1 MAEEDKKD
9 AEEELPAEEREELEQ
24 LFSMMDKNGD
34 GELSSDELYE
44 ALTELGVNGGEVSR
58 EHVEAMMK
66 AGDADGNGQI
76 DKEEFVQAIAKLR
89 SGSGY
94 DVMPVQRGSLG
105 TRKASVGM
113 MAMLSSWWSSGAE
126 ASENEKRHQ
135 EELAKKQKKAE
146 KLAQLKAEK
155 SKAAAEKMSR
165 KLMQQRVQARQQ
177 GGMTSLAR
185 ELTDTQEADLKE
197 TFALIDK
204 DGSGGIDAEEL
215 HEAMKHL
222 GFDITLAQAQTMVEE
237 ADEDDNGEIDFEEF
251 RAMFTKN
258 GLGDEL
264 KSKKSKKVQ
273 QASMWSQW
281 RQRLGTSGAASTR
294 TSKTRLSTSLLLLHD
309 SSEKLSA
316 EQRAHF
322 AQVFE
327 QMDAN
332 GDGDL
337 EPHELQKGLRD
348 LGVEITLEEATEMV
362 ELADA
367 DGNGSIDKDEFIA
380 MMAKQTM
387 LKGNSQWQ
395 LWWRKGWLSS
405 AKQNIKSR
413 RQSQGAPSSKPT
425 YGAAAES
432 VSKSPQK
439 SASPSYG
446 SASRTVS
453 APKSG
458 KKGRKNIQ
466 QSSSS
471 VGEAFSMLPDTAED
485 DELDQEAHQMQSPV
499 TPTHSKPNRSPL
511 SANPRKVSP
520 SADSLHSPSPTGSL
534 RTLQFEA

>member
-1 MAEEDKKD
+1 MAEEEKTD
-9 AEEELPAEEREELEQ
+9 AEELPAEEREELEA

-34 GELSSDELYE
+34 GELSAEELFD
-44 ALTELGVNGGEVSR
+44 ALTELGVNDGDVSR

-66 AGDADGNGQI
+66 AGDADGNGAI

-89 SGSGY
+89 AESGY
-94 DVMPVQRGSLG
+94 AVMPARRGSLG
-105 TRKASVGM
+105 SRKASVGM
-113 MAMLSSWWSSGAE
+113 ISMLSTWWSSGAE
-126 ASENEKRHQ
+126 ASENDKRLQ

-146 KLAQLKAEK
+146 KLAALKAEK
-155 SKAAAEKMSR
+155 SKAAAEKVSR

-204 DGSGGIDAEEL
+204 DSSGGIDADEL

-222 GFDITLAQAQTMVEE
+222 GFDITLAQAQTMVQE
-237 ADEDDNGEIDFEEF
+237 ADEDNNGEIDFEEF

-258 GLGDEL
+258 GLGEEL

-281 RQRLGTSGAASTR
+281 RQRLGTASTANAR
-294 TSKTRLSTSLLLLHD
+294 TTKTRLSTSLLLLHD
-309 SSEKLSA
+309 SSETLSA

-322 AQVFE
+322 ASVFE

-337 EPHELQKGLRD
+337 EPHELQKGLQE

-367 DGNGSIDKDEFIA
+367 DGNGSIDKEEFIA

-387 LKGNSQWQ
+387 LKGNGQWQ

-413 RQSQGAPSSKPT
+413 AKTAAPSSKPT

-432 VSKSPQK
+432 VSKPAQK

-446 SASRTVS
+446 SASRTLS
-453 APKSG
+453 TPKSG
-458 KKGRKNIQ
+458 KKGRKSIQ

-471 VGEAFSMLPDTAED
+471 VCEEFSMLPDAAED
-485 DELDQEAHQMQSPV
+485 DALDQEAHQ
-499 TPTHSKPNRSPL
+499 KPNRSPT
-511 SANPRKVSP
+511 AADPRKIAP

-534 RTLQFEA
+534 RAVQFEA